1 MPPSGCNRKSGRRNE
16 NTTLWRNHT
25 MNRTFFNDR
34 GRAYA
39 SLEGNV
45 LHKSEHQKDRLK
57 ISGGTS
63 YAIDAD
69 LLEEAI
75 NEGAEVLEISEKA
88 IPAGK
93 RIFRI
98 PLRDIYRYGR
108 KVTLAGV
115 SRWTVPLPACE
126 LVSGLEEAWRLE
138 ARAEILRASI
148 REKEVSKIRHEQGT
162 LFSDEE
168 KSFWRTR
175 LQHEM

>member
-1 MPPSGCNRKSGRRNE
+1 
-16 NTTLWRNHT
+16 
-25 MNRTFFNDR
+25 MNRTFFNDK
-34 GRAYA
+34 GKAFA
-39 SLEGNV
+39 SLEGNI

-63 YAIDAD
+63 YAVDAG

-115 SRWTVPLPACE
+115 SRWTVPLPCCE
-126 LVSGLEEAWRLE
+126 LVQGPEEEWRLT
-138 ARAEILRASI
+138 ARAELLKAESRREEVAALRA
-148 REKEVSKIRHEQGT
+148 EQGF

-168 KSFWRTR
+168 KDYWRTR
-175 LQHEM
+175 LQYET

>member
-1 MPPSGCNRKSGRRNE
+1 
-16 NTTLWRNHT
+16 
-25 MNRTFFNDR
+25 MNRLFFNAK
-34 GRAYA
+34 GKAFA

-63 YAIDAD
+63 YAIDEG

-93 RIFRI
+93 RVFQI
-98 PLRDIYRYGR
+98 PLKDIYRYGR

-126 LVSGLEEAWRLE
+126 LVSGLEEAWRLT
-138 ARAEILRASI
+138 ARAELLKASLRESQVREI
-148 REKEVSKIRHEQGT
+148 RFEQGT

-168 KSFWRTR
+168 KDYWRTR
-175 LQHEM
+175 LQHET

>member
-1 MPPSGCNRKSGRRNE
+1 
-16 NTTLWRNHT
+16 
-25 MNRTFFNDR
+25 MNRTFFNDK
-34 GRAYA
+34 GKAFA
-39 SLEGNV
+39 SLEGNI
-45 LHKSEHQKDRLK
+45 LKKNESQKDRLR

-75 NEGAEVLEISEKA
+75 NEGAEVLEILEKA

-98 PLRDIYRYGR
+98 PLKDIYRYGR
-108 KVTLAGV
+108 RVTLAGV

-148 REKEVSKIRHEQGT
+148 REKQVQEIRHEQGT

-168 KSFWRTR
+168 KGYWQTR
-175 LQHEM
+175 LQHET

>member
-1 MPPSGCNRKSGRRNE
+1 MK
-16 NTTLWRNHT
+16 
-25 MNRTFFNDR
+25 TFHNQKGTVFARLDDN
-34 GRAYA
+34 G
-39 SLEGNV
+39 V

-63 YAIDAD
+63 YAVDAD
-69 LLEEAI
+69 LLEQAI

-98 PLRDIYRYGR
+98 LLKDIYRYGR

-138 ARAEILRASI
+138 ARAEILRASL
-148 REKEVSKIRHEQGT
+148 REKDVSKIRFEQGT
-162 LFSDEE
+162 LFSTEE
-168 KSFWRTR
+168 KDYWRTR
-175 LQHEM
+175 LQHET

>member
-1 MPPSGCNRKSGRRNE
+1 
-16 NTTLWRNHT
+16 
-25 MNRTFFNDR
+25 MNRTFFNAK
-34 GRAYA
+34 GKPFA
-39 SLEGNV
+39 SLEGNI

-57 ISGGTS
+57 ITGGTS

-108 KVTLAGV
+108 KVALAGV

-138 ARAEILRASI
+138 ARAELLRASLRESQVREI
-148 REKEVSKIRHEQGT
+148 RGEQGT
-162 LFSDEE
+162 LFSDTE
-168 KSFWRTR
+168 KTYWKNRMGYET
-175 LQHEM
+175 

>member
-1 MPPSGCNRKSGRRNE
+1 
-16 NTTLWRNHT
+16 
-25 MNRTFFNDR
+25 MNRTFFNDK

-39 SLEGNV
+39 FLEGNI

-88 IPAGK
+88 IPSGK
-93 RIFRI
+93 RVFRI

-138 ARAEILRASI
+138 ARAEILRAEI
-148 REKEVSKIRHEQGT
+148 RREEVKEIRHEQCL
-162 LFSDEE
+162 LFSDTE
-168 KSFWRTR
+168 KTYWKNRMGYET
-175 LQHEM
+175 

>member
-1 MPPSGCNRKSGRRNE
+1 MK
-16 NTTLWRNHT
+16 
-25 MNRTFFNDR
+25 TFHNQKGTVFARLDDN
-34 GRAYA
+34 G
-39 SLEGNV
+39 V

-63 YAIDAD
+63 YAIDEG
-69 LLEEAI
+69 LLDEAI

-88 IPAGK
+88 IPSGK

-108 KVTLAGV
+108 KVTLAGI
-115 SRWTVPLPACE
+115 SRWTVPLAACQ
-126 LVSGLEEAWRLE
+126 LLFGPEEEWRVVD
-138 ARAEILRASI
+138 RAELLKASL
-148 REKEVSKIRHEQGT
+148 REKQVQEIRHEQGT

-175 LQHEM
+175 LQHET

>member
-1 MPPSGCNRKSGRRNE
+1 
-16 NTTLWRNHT
+16 
-25 MNRTFFNDR
+25 MNRTFFNDK
-34 GRAYA
+34 GKAFA
-39 SLEGNV
+39 SLEGNI
-45 LHKSEHQKDRLK
+45 LHKSEHQNDRLRVT
-57 ISGGTS
+57 GGTS

-88 IPAGK
+88 IPSGK
-93 RIFRI
+93 RVFRI

-138 ARAEILRASI
+138 ARAELLKAESRREEVAALRA
-148 REKEVSKIRHEQGT
+148 EQGM

-168 KSFWRTR
+168 KSYWKNR
-175 LQHEM
+175 LRFEG

>member
-1 MPPSGCNRKSGRRNE
+1 
-16 NTTLWRNHT
+16 
-25 MNRTFFNDR
+25 MNRTFFNNK
-34 GRAYA
+34 GKPFA

-88 IPAGK
+88 IPSGK

-108 KVTLAGV
+108 KVTLAGI

-126 LVSGLEEAWRLE
+126 LVSGLEEPWRLADRDE
-138 ARAEILRASI
+138 LLKASL
-148 REKEVSKIRHEQGT
+148 REKQVQEIRAVQGM

-168 KSFWRTR
+168 KTYWKNRMGYET
-175 LQHEM
+175 

>member
-1 MPPSGCNRKSGRRNE
+1 
-16 NTTLWRNHT
+16 
-25 MNRTFFNDR
+25 MNRTFFNNK
-34 GRAYA
+34 GKPFA
-39 SLEGNV
+39 SLEGNI

-57 ISGGTS
+57 ISGGTAF
-63 YAIDAD
+63 AIDAD

-88 IPAGK
+88 IPSGK
-93 RIFRI
+93 RVFRI
-98 PLRDIYRYGR
+98 PLRDIYRHGR
-108 KVTLAGV
+108 KVALAGV

-138 ARAEILRASI
+138 ARAELLRASLRESQVREI
-148 REKEVSKIRHEQGT
+148 RFEQGT

-175 LQHEM
+175 LQHET

>member
-1 MPPSGCNRKSGRRNE
+1 
-16 NTTLWRNHT
+16 
-25 MNRTFFNDR
+25 MNRLFFNNK
-34 GRAYA
+34 GKPFA
-39 SLEGNV
+39 SLEGNI
-45 LHKSEHQKDRLK
+45 LRKNEHQKDRLK
-57 ISGGTS
+57 ITGGTS
-63 YAIDAD
+63 YAIDEG
-69 LLEEAI
+69 LLEESI

-88 IPAGK
+88 IPSGK
-93 RIFRI
+93 RVFRI

-138 ARAEILRASI
+138 ARAELLRASLRESQVREI
-148 REKEVSKIRHEQGT
+148 RFEQGT

-175 LQHEM
+175 LQHET

>member
-1 MPPSGCNRKSGRRNE
+1 
-16 NTTLWRNHT
+16 
-25 MNRTFFNDR
+25 MNRLFFNAQ
-34 GRAYA
+34 GKPFA

-75 NEGAEVLEISEKA
+75 NEGAEVLEILEKA

-93 RIFRI
+93 RVFQI
-98 PLRDIYRYGR
+98 PLKDIYRYGR

-138 ARAEILRASI
+138 ARAELLRAEI
-148 REKEVSKIRHEQGT
+148 RREEVKEIRHEQCL
-162 LFSDEE
+162 LFSDTE
-168 KSFWRTR
+168 KTYWKNRMGYET
-175 LQHEM
+175 